1 MIADYQK
8 LAFQKLRDQD
18 GVLVMDDVGMGKTR
32 SAAYTAYCLIKLK
45 KVKKV
50 IFVIP
55 ANLINNN
62 QFESEFERY
71 LRTQNE
77 SLDYSIY
84 EFFSFN
90 KFVNFNFEKRYF
102 KKCLLVVDEADI
114 MANAF
119 NEINKKKGKTD
130 VFAWKIT
137 WAAYHS
143 CKTLLLTATP
153 FRNRLSDFLSYYIAL
168 AKPKN
173 LSFRKPYYTKKEMNQ
188 ITRYHSEFMK
198 KNVVQE
204 DIKIIIQKL
213 KPFIIYN
220 RHIEN
225 EFPIVKYIRRSD
237 EGSFEECNYF
247 LDKEDNLVTIDV
259 EFKEEA
265 FIYELEETPQDHVYI
280 SNKTLYFLL
289 KKYPRYAN
297 FLGIFELSIY
307 EKKIETNEFNF
318 IHEVNILR
326 AQAISSHLLNTCRDL
341 IISNKSYPVL
351 IYTFF
356 LSQGVNEIISTL
368 EFQNTFIKNYITED
382 SGARLYAVITGR
394 TNEKERKKIMRLYN
408 TGEIDILVISGA
420 ANVGVNLTSKT
431 KQVHILSL
439 DWNAKSIIQTVGRA
453 LRRNNHKVRVFIY
466 KSVSTVS
473 REKRL
478 LFRRFKHISE
488 LPNITLTKKKSLVH
502 TSFMEK
508 IINKKIDRTCT
519 KTKERQSGNNDIS
532 EYMDKEFSEF

>member
-1 MIADYQK
+1 MISDYQK

-32 SAAYTAYCLIKLK
+32 SAAYTAYCLIKIK
-45 KVKKV
+45 KVEKV
-50 IFVIP
+50 IFLVP

-62 QFESEFERY
+62 QFESEFETY

-90 KFVNFNFEKRYF
+90 KFVNFNFKKRDF

-119 NEINKKKGKTD
+119 NEINKKKGKMD
-130 VFAWKIT
+130 IFAWKIT

-153 FRNRLSDFLSYYIAL
+153 FRNRLSDFLSYYITL
-168 AKPKN
+168 SKPKN
-173 LSFRKPYYTKKEMNQ
+173 LSFYKPYYTKKEMNE
-188 ITRYHSEFMK
+188 ITKYHTEFMK

-204 DIKIIIQKL
+204 DIKIILQKL

-220 RHIEN
+220 KHIEN
-225 EFPIVKYIRRSD
+225 EFPIVKYIKRT
-237 EGSFEECNYF
+237 EFSFEECNYF

-259 EFKEEA
+259 DFKEEA
-265 FIYELEETPQDHVYI
+265 FIYKLEEQQKDHVYI
-280 SNKTLYFLL
+280 SNKTLYYLL

-297 FLGIFELSIY
+297 FLGISDTSIY
-307 EKKIETNEFNF
+307 EKKLETNEFNF

-326 AQAISSHLLNTCRDL
+326 AQAISSHLLNTCRD
-341 IISNKSYPVL
+341 IITLNKSYPVL

-356 LSQGVNEIISTL
+356 LSQGVGEIISTL
-368 EFQNTFIKNYITED
+368 QFNNNFIKSYDTERF
-382 SGARLYAVITGR
+382 SGRLYAVITGK
-394 TNEKERKKIMRLYN
+394 TKDKERKKIIRLYN
-408 TGEIDILVISGA
+408 TGKIDILIISGA

-431 KQVHILSL
+431 RQVHILSL

-453 LRRNNHKVRVFIY
+453 IRRNNHTVRVFIY

-478 LFRRFKHISE
+478 LFKRFKNISE
-488 LPNITLTKKKSLVH
+488 LPNITLTRKKSLVH

-519 KTKERQSGNNDIS
+519 QTKEIQSGDGVFVPKP
-532 EYMDKEFSEF
+532 YR

>member
-1 MIADYQK
+1 MISDYQK
-8 LAFQKLRDQD
+8 LAFKKLRDQD

-32 SAAYTAYCLIKLK
+32 SAAYTAYCLIKIK
-45 KVKKV
+45 KVEKV
-50 IFVIP
+50 IFLVP

-62 QFESEFERY
+62 QFESEFETY
-71 LRTQNE
+71 LRSQNE

-90 KFVNFNFEKRYF
+90 KFVNFSFKKRYF

-130 VFAWKIT
+130 LFAWKIT

-153 FRNRLSDFLSYYIAL
+153 FRNRLSDFLSYYITL
-168 AKPKN
+168 SKPKN
-173 LSFRKPYYTKKEMNQ
+173 LSFRKPFYTSNEMKK

-204 DIKIIIQKL
+204 DIKIILQKL

-225 EFPIVKYIRRSD
+225 EFPIVKYIRRRHED
-237 EGSFEECNYF
+237 SFEECNYF
-247 LDKEDNLVTIDV
+247 LDQEDNLVTIDV
-259 EFKEEA
+259 DFKEEA
-265 FIYELEETPQDHVYI
+265 FIYELEEQQKDHVYI
-280 SNKTLYFLL
+280 SNKTLYVLL
-289 KKYPRYAN
+289 KNYPRYAN
-297 FLGIFELSIY
+297 FLGISDASIY
-307 EKKIETNEFNF
+307 EKKLETNEFNF

-326 AQAISSHLLNTCRDL
+326 AQAISSHLLNTCRDI

-356 LSQGVNEIISTL
+356 LSQGVDEIISTL
-368 EFQNTFIKNYITED
+368 EFKNNFIKSYITED

-394 TNEKERKKIMRLYN
+394 TKEKERKEIMRLYN
-408 TGEIDILVISGA
+408 TGKIDILMISGA

-431 KQVHILSL
+431 RQVHILSL

-453 LRRNNHKVRVFIY
+453 LRRNNHKVHVFIY

-488 LPNITLTKKKSLVH
+488 LPNITLTKKKSLIH

-519 KTKERQSGNNDIS
+519 ETNEIQSGNNNIT
-532 EYMDKEFSEF
+532 EYIDKEYSV

>member
-8 LAFQKLRDQD
+8 LAFKKLRDQD

-32 SAAYTAYCLIKLK
+32 SAAFTAYCLIKTK
-45 KVKKV
+45 IVKKV

-55 ANLINNN
+55 ANLINNF
-62 QFESEFERY
+62 QFESEFETY
-71 LRTQNE
+71 LRSQNE

-90 KFVNFNFEKRYF
+90 KFVNFNFKKCDF

-130 VFAWKIT
+130 LFAWKIT

-143 CKTLLLTATP
+143 YKTLLLTATP
-153 FRNRLSDFLSYYIAL
+153 FRNRLSDFLSYYITL

-173 LSFRKPYYTKKEMNQ
+173 LSFRKPYYTSREMKK
-188 ITRYHSEFMK
+188 ITSYHSEFMK
-198 KNVVQE
+198 QNVIQE
-204 DIKIIIQKL
+204 DIKIILQKL

-220 RHIEN
+220 KHIEN

-237 EGSFEECNYF
+237 EDSFEECNYF
-247 LDKEDNLVTIDV
+247 LDVENNLVTIDV
-259 EFKEEA
+259 EFKEES
-265 FIYELEETPQDHVYI
+265 FIYELEERLDDHVYI
-280 SNKTLYFLL
+280 SNKTLYYIL
-289 KKYPRYAN
+289 KKNPEYAN
-297 FLGIFELSIY
+297 FLGISDPSIY
-307 EKKIETNEFNF
+307 ENKIKTNKFNF

-326 AQAISSHLLNTCRDL
+326 AQAISSHLLNTCRD
-341 IISNKSYPVL
+341 IIILNRSYPVL

-356 LSQGVNEIISTL
+356 LSQGVEEIVSTL
-368 EFQNTFIKNYITED
+368 QFQNTFIKSYITED
-382 SGARLYAVITGR
+382 IGAKLYAVITGE
-394 TNEKERKKIMRLYN
+394 TKDKERQKIIHLYN
-408 TGEIDILVISGA
+408 TGKIDILVISGA

-431 KQVHILSL
+431 RQVHILSL

-453 LRRNNHKVRVFIY
+453 VRRNNHKVRVFIY
-466 KSVSTVS
+466 KSFSTVS

-478 LFRRFKHISE
+478 LFRTFKHISE
-488 LPNITLTKKKSLVH
+488 LPNITLTQTKSLVH

-519 KTKERQSGNNDIS
+519 KTNEIN
-532 EYMDKEFSEF
+532 MDGDGGEM